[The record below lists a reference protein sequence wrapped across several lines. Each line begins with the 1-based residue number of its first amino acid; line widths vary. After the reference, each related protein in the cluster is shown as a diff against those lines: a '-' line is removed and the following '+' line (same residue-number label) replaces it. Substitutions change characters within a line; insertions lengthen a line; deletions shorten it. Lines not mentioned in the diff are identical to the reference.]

1 MSPLMFALIHHQT
14 QISPEH
20 IPQDISKCPYT
31 SWGTFPRTYTHPG
44 HKDTILFSRT
54 YVPGH
59 IYELQD
65 ILPGHIPQDICAPGH
80 IKFQSTLAGHI
91 QSGQDIYVKVPQDT
105 CAYMSWGTSYM
116 SWNTYVLD
124 NMSWGI
130 CLEKNIYVLGNIIL
144 ICPGDMSW
152 GTCLWYVLWIC
163 LEEFVN
169 MSWETFFICA
179 EVYVLGICPE
189 PIMSW
194 AYVLPIY
201 PAFYLLNDMS
211 WWYTLKDISC
221 YYVLT
226 TMSWPLYAG
235 GYVLVVY
242 PEGYVLLLCRDEYVL
257 TTICWG
263 ICPHDM
269 SWWYT
274 LKDMSCYYVLTTM
287 SWPLSPE
294 RYDLVVYPEGYV
306 LLLCLDDYVLGVY
319 PGWYVLVVC
328 PSICPE
334 VYVLTNMSSCICP
347 RIRIYGCTSTNIWIN
362 WWLL

>member
-1 MSPLMFALIHHQT
+1 MFALIHHQT

-152 GTCLWYVLWIC
+152 GTCL
-163 LEEFVN
+163 
-169 MSWETFFICA
+169 
-179 EVYVLGICPE
+179 
-189 PIMSW
+189 
-194 AYVLPIY
+194 
-201 PAFYLLNDMS
+201 
-211 WWYTLKDISC
+211 
-221 YYVLT
+221 
-226 TMSWPLYAG
+226 
-235 GYVLVVY
+235 
-242 PEGYVLLLCRDEYVL
+242 
-257 TTICWG
+257 
-263 ICPHDM
+263 
-269 SWWYT
+269 
-274 LKDMSCYYVLTTM
+274 
-287 SWPLSPE
+287 
-294 RYDLVVYPEGYV
+294 
-306 LLLCLDDYVLGVY
+306 
-319 PGWYVLVVC
+319 
-328 PSICPE
+328 
-334 VYVLTNMSSCICP
+334 
-347 RIRIYGCTSTNIWIN
+347 
-362 WWLL
+362 

>member
-1 MSPLMFALIHHQT
+1 MFALIHHQT

-91 QSGQDIYVKVPQDT
+91 RESTPGHLCV
-105 CAYMSWGTSYM
+105 
-116 SWNTYVLD
+116 
-124 NMSWGI
+124 
-130 CLEKNIYVLGNIIL
+130 YVLGNIVYVL
-144 ICPGDMSW
+144 EHICPGQYVLGYMSWKKHICLGEHYFDMSW
-152 GTCLWYVLWIC
+152 GYVLGDMFMICPVDSYVLRNLWIC
-163 LEEFVN
+163 LGKH
-169 MSWETFFICA
+169 FFICA

-287 SWPLSPE
+287 SWE
-294 RYDLVVYPEGYV
+294 YT
-306 LLLCLDDYVLGVY
+306 LDD
-319 PGWYVLVVC
+319 
-328 PSICPE
+328 
-334 VYVLTNMSSCICP
+334 MS
-347 RIRIYGCTSTNIWIN
+347 W
-362 WWLL
+362 